1 MTIKYANLLTQEH
14 RGKKG
19 ALLKISNPE
28 SKVDTLPFEALRE
41 IRLALDDI
49 RADKSLGFVVF
60 YGERRKIHA
69 GADISLFAGDID
81 PLAVHEY
88 LMAGADLD
96 LSIKALGKRTVAIM
110 QGECY
115 GGSVEWPLM
124 AERRVCTPEA
134 TVQFSEVNIG
144 LIPGWDGVLNILLRS
159 NKENALYLAATGN
172 RASAQEMLDA
182 GIVSRIC
189 PEDAIMQGALD
200 IATANTIPPTANRI
214 KALSTLAE
222 TEKIIAARTD
232 IKKYQALS
240 DEISQKKASGELSG
254 DKKADNYIGKYTAK
268 RLNELGR
275 PVAPLAVSAVFKLIE
290 KYSTIS
296 LDNAELIREMAHY
309 EAELCFQL
317 MNTTDRRAGIAS
329 ILTNDPAIP
338 IYVGK

>member
-1 MTIKYANLLTQEH
+1 MTTKYANLVTREH
-14 RGKKG
+14 RGKRG
-19 ALLKISNPE
+19 ALLKISNPD

-41 IRLALDDI
+41 IRRALDDI
-49 RADKSLGFVVF
+49 RDDKSLGFVVF
-60 YGERRKIHA
+60 YGEQKKIHA

-81 PLAVHEY
+81 PPAVHEY
-88 LMAGADLD
+88 LMAGTDLD

-134 TVQFSEVNIG
+134 TMQFSEVNIG
-144 LIPGWDGVLNILLRS
+144 LIPGWNGVLNILLRS
-159 NKENALYLAATGN
+159 NKENALYLAATGK
-172 RASAQEMLDA
+172 RASAREMLDA
-182 GIVSRIC
+182 GIVSQIC

-200 IATANTIPPTANRI
+200 VATTIQTTVTGV
-214 KALSTLAE
+214 KTLSTLTE

-317 MNTTDRRAGIAS
+317 MSTADRKTGIAS